1 MKSDT
6 KNRLRKLIREE
17 IRRQN
22 KRRPFESTNPR
33 DMRNEF
39 IQAVRG
45 YGEFRNSFPQSSDI
59 KSTVNEIG
67 KLVEM
72 AETVTLSETQEWFDN
87 VTVNRHMKQLGE
99 AYKVMQ
105 KTGTELV
112 QAQQRFESA
121 YEDIGQILGKYYE
134 V

>member
-6 KNRLRKLIREE
+6 KMRLRKLIREE

-22 KRRPFESTNPR
+22 RRRLFESTNPK

-45 YGEFRNSFPQSSDI
+45 YGDFRKSFPQSSDI
-59 KSTVNEIG
+59 KTTVSEIG

-72 AETVTLSETQEWFDN
+72 AETVTLSETQEWFDS

-121 YEDIGQILGKYYE
+121 YEDIGQIFGKYYE